1 MQRPHHDTTAI
12 FHIVSLLLLSSLC
25 TLNPIQAFAPSLTK
39 QHHHPSFITTSS
51 SSSKRTS
58 LSSSTTSS
66 PFSPSKVQDDDG
78 PTPEQVPDEPIE
90 ITQDSLPEL
99 NYDENAHPVPHQPWR
114 RGNTD
119 GCDDPIEA
127 PWRIEAEDII
137 RLAVSSVGAAVAD
150 VTWYMAAVVVTL
162 EEDEISNADGETG
175 EMEVRVQY
183 AGDNVPQYYDPD
195 DPEPEDDYG
204 WYEGEEDGRL
214 VSSIGN
220 SNSDGADEDD
230 GATSMMANDPY
241 AEREFDEATGTY
253 LPPPPRPTREAAVR
267 NINHEEFEKYL
278 ANGMEVDM
286 TDIDERIKNK
296 LSMEEFQI
304 ALEELREA
312 EMPEVSIE
320 EMERKAK
327 TLRARFLKSED
338 LRAYYPEEFAK
349 VGFEEPLG
357 EKLAMPNL
365 ERADGVDAHSLTV
378 IAKAIVDA
386 LEDEAV
392 EEKLQVL
399 SRHEVILTSP
409 GDEELYVETQRQF
422 DAMRGEKVLVQT
434 QDPFGSNRVLAGRL
448 VDRNALDVIINVKG
462 RMVTIPQNMV
472 AYVEISRDNN
482 EYEYE

>member
-1 MQRPHHDTTAI
+1 
-12 FHIVSLLLLSSLC
+12 
-25 TLNPIQAFAPSLTK
+25 
-39 QHHHPSFITTSS
+39 
-51 SSSKRTS
+51 
-58 LSSSTTSS
+58 
-66 PFSPSKVQDDDG
+66 
-78 PTPEQVPDEPIE
+78 
-90 ITQDSLPEL
+90 
-99 NYDENAHPVPHQPWR
+99 
-114 RGNTD
+114 
-119 GCDDPIEA
+119 
-127 PWRIEAEDII
+127 
-137 RLAVSSVGAAVAD
+137 
-150 VTWYMAAVVVTL
+150 
-162 EEDEISNADGETG
+162 
-175 EMEVRVQY
+175 
-183 AGDNVPQYYDPD
+183 
-195 DPEPEDDYG
+195 
-204 WYEGEEDGRL
+204 
-214 VSSIGN
+214 
-220 SNSDGADEDD
+220 
-230 GATSMMANDPY
+230 
-241 AEREFDEATGTY
+241 
-253 LPPPPRPTREAAVR
+253 
-267 NINHEEFEKYL
+267 
-278 ANGMEVDM
+278 MEVDM

-472 AYVEISRDNN
+472 AYVEIPRDDDEH
-482 EYEYE
+482 EYE